1 MQLDTLLFFIFSVS
15 LLTLSPGPDIMYV
28 FLKSISDGKRE
39 AIELSLGL
47 TSGLLFHTM
56 LVVFGISAILN
67 SNDLYYDIIKYF
79 GFFYFL
85 ILSLLSILKKNNVK
99 KKKNISKNNFITGF
113 LMNVLNPKVSIF
125 FIAFLPGF
133 IFHDTMHIKLQFL
146 TLGLIFWIIS
156 TIVFVLI
163 SISSEIFRPKLN
175 KLINSKNLRYI
186 QSLIYLLIAFYIIS

>member
-1 MQLDTLLFFIFSVS
+1 
-15 LLTLSPGPDIMYV
+15 
-28 FLKSISDGKRE
+28 
-39 AIELSLGL
+39 
-47 TSGLLFHTM
+47 
-56 LVVFGISAILN
+56 
-67 SNDLYYDIIKYF
+67 
-79 GFFYFL
+79 
-85 ILSLLSILKKNNVK
+85 
-99 KKKNISKNNFITGF
+99 
-113 LMNVLNPKVSIF
+113 MNVLNPKVSIF

-186 QSLIYLLIAFYIIS
+186 QSLIYLLIAFYIVS

>member
-186 QSLIYLLIAFYIIS
+186 QSLIYLLIAFYIVS

>member
-85 ILSLLSILKKNNVK
+85 ILSLLSILKKNNFK

-133 IFHDTMHIKLQFL
+133 IFHDTIHIKLQFL

-175 KLINSKNLRYI
+175 KLINSKNLKYI
-186 QSLIYLLIAFYIIS
+186 QSLIYFLIAFYIVS

>member
-99 KKKNISKNNFITGF
+99 KKNISKNNFITGF

-156 TIVFVLI
+156 TTVFVLI

>member
-85 ILSLLSILKKNNVK
+85 ILSLLSILKKNNV

>member
-85 ILSLLSILKKNNVK
+85 ILSLLSILKKNNFK
-99 KKKNISKNNFITGF
+99 KKK
-113 LMNVLNPKVSIF
+113 
-125 FIAFLPGF
+125 
-133 IFHDTMHIKLQFL
+133 
-146 TLGLIFWIIS
+146 
-156 TIVFVLI
+156 
-163 SISSEIFRPKLN
+163 E
-175 KLINSKNLRYI
+175 YI
-186 QSLIYLLIAFYIIS
+186 QK

>member
-67 SNDLYYDIIKYF
+67 SNDLYYNIIKYF

-133 IFHDTMHIKLQFL
+133 IFHDTMNIKLQFL

-156 TIVFVLI
+156 TTVFVLI